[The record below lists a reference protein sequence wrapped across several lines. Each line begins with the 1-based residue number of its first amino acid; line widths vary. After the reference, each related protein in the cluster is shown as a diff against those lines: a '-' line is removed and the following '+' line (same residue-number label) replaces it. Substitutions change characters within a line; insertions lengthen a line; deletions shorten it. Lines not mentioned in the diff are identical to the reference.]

1 MVDLSVAAFLASFA
15 FVVLAEMGDKTQ
27 LLAMSFA
34 TRFNAYK
41 VLLAVFIATVANHA
55 LAVVAGQFLVTI
67 VPVDIITFVA
77 SLSFIGFGLWTIR
90 GDQLKNENKKTS
102 RFGPVAT
109 VAIAF
114 FIAEFGDKTQLAT
127 ISLAVDYQNPISVLM
142 GTTLGMI
149 VADAVGIIIG
159 VVLCKR
165 IPQRT
170 IKWLSA
176 SIFIIF
182 GLVGVYEILAEKI
195 LIGYNVLII
204 TGLAAFSI
212 LMAYLLSK
220 RERKRAKMPS
230 ESKICKSPPG

>member
-1 MVDLSVAAFLASFA
+1 M
-15 FVVLAEMGDKTQ
+15 
-27 LLAMSFA
+27 
-34 TRFNAYK
+34 
-41 VLLAVFIATVANHA
+41 
-55 LAVVAGQFLVTI
+55 
-67 VPVDIITFVA
+67 
-77 SLSFIGFGLWTIR
+77 
-90 GDQLKNENKKTS
+90 
-102 RFGPVAT
+102 
-109 VAIAF
+109 
-114 FIAEFGDKTQLAT
+114 
-127 ISLAVDYQNPISVLM
+127 AVDYQNAISVLM

-170 IKWLSA
+170 IKWFSA

-195 LIGYNVLII
+195 PVSYNVLIA

-230 ESKICKSPPG
+230 ESKICKSPSG